1 MSLFSGHLLPS
12 QKKKKTLY
20 MLHKQESLSR
30 LKGSSFGSSAE
41 TFYRL
46 AVCGVHVNAF
56 IYSSEFWFDKRKR
69 PGSMSNTIPISKWT
83 SWIHFCGFLCLGNV
97 QWHHSVFIYCTPVWE
112 TRTGENSIMYF
123 SRFIPTLCLFS
134 PLLIQILHFHKSK
147 FGLRSDVQSQRQPW
161 MKVQT
166 CQSC

>member
-1 MSLFSGHLLPS
+1 
-12 QKKKKTLY
+12 

-83 SWIHFCGFLCLGNV
+83 SWIYFCGFLCLGNV

-123 SRFIPTLCLFS
+123 SRFIPTLPP
-134 PLLIQILHFHKSK
+134 PLNTHPALPQKQVWASVWCAIPASTMDEGADLSVVLMRR
-147 FGLRSDVQSQRQPW
+147 GRSECV
-161 MKVQT
+161 
-166 CQSC
+166 